1 MEAQTKSLDMA
12 EILMEAY
19 QLADRINDSEEV
31 RRYLELRE
39 RLDADPEVRRL
50 IGEFRRKKEKFEEA
64 QRFGHFHPDY
74 HAAKEEAESFQEKM
88 ARHPLIAEFLQAEE
102 QLDRLL
108 NEVSRTIAHAVSE
121 SVRVPVN
128 DPRPI
133 KRRNCSG

>member
-1 MEAQTKSLDMA
+1 M
-12 EILMEAY
+12 
-19 QLADRINDSEEV
+19 
-31 RRYLELRE
+31 RRYLHLKE

-133 KRRNCSG
+133 KRRSCSG

>member
-1 MEAQTKSLDMA
+1 MGEQTKSLDMA

-31 RRYLELRE
+31 KRYLRLKE
-39 RLDADPEVRRL
+39 RLDSDPEVRRL

-74 HAAKEEAESFQEKM
+74 HAAKEDAESFQEKM
-88 ARHPLIAEFLQAEE
+88 ARHPLVAEFLEAEE
-102 QLDRLL
+102 KLDRLL
-108 NEVSRTIAHAVSE
+108 AEVSRTIARAVSE

-133 KRRNCSG
+133 KGRNCPG

>member
-133 KRRNCSG
+133 KRRSCSG